1 MLFLILLIISAI
13 IAGIILF
20 EPNIDI
26 TKEKEVLLWYNH
38 NHQRKFVKL
47 L

>member
-26 TKEKEVLLWYNH
+26 TKEKDVLLWYNH
-38 NHQRKFVKL
+38 GHERKFVKL